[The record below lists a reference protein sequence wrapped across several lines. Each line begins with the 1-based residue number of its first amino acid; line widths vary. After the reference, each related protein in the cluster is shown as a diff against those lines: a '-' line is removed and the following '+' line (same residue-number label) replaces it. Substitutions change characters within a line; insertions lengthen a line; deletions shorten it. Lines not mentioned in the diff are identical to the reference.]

1 MSTRGDNCLQSAGD
15 QPKRARRL
23 QTGVRTLIVLV
34 ACCGLILWTVRRVQE
49 NSDPVLAE
57 ARAIQKRAIGMLRA
71 GKPADRMD
79 AVHEL
84 VRLNAGERAVAI
96 PPLIGALEDPETEVR
111 IAAAEALGSFGHVAM
126 SRSQSGKETVGDVA
140 TALIRCLN
148 DPQPGV
154 RAAAATSLATPL
166 ELIASRIDRQ
176 AVMDA
181 LASAL
186 GDRDARVRLAAIR
199 VLVSPSLRTG
209 PPKALLTALD
219 DESAEN
225 RVEAIRSLRRSGQ
238 GLVFWV
244 PALLRVASKERDPS
258 VQDLILTIWDN
269 ELKRLKSADV
279 VPVLIASLQ
288 SGDRKVR
295 GLAAIL
301 LAHYRA
307 SAKADIPELLRVLN
321 EPLEP
326 DAATTSNG
334 TRISDPANEAALVL
348 GRIAP
353 GSAEAKKVLAALI
366 EVARS
371 GPRSRRAWAASSL
384 GGFGTDAA
392 EAAPV
397 LTHLIEQSVGDPNE
411 DLTLE
416 LAQALANIAP
426 HAPSA
431 RQAIPALLGL
441 LESKETGIRFR
452 VLWTLESFGPSAAAA
467 IPKIRTL
474 KNDRELQIREAAERA
489 LLAIENSTTP

>member
-1 MSTRGDNCLQSAGD
+1 M
-15 QPKRARRL
+15 
-23 QTGVRTLIVLV
+23 
-34 ACCGLILWTVRRVQE
+34 
-49 NSDPVLAE
+49 
-57 ARAIQKRAIGMLRA
+57 
-71 GKPADRMD
+71 
-79 AVHEL
+79 
-84 VRLNAGERAVAI
+84 
-96 PPLIGALEDPETEVR
+96 
-111 IAAAEALGSFGHVAM
+111 
-126 SRSQSGKETVGDVA
+126 
-140 TALIRCLN
+140 
-148 DPQPGV
+148 
-154 RAAAATSLATPL
+154 
-166 ELIASRIDRQ
+166 
-176 AVMDA
+176 
-181 LASAL
+181 
-186 GDRDARVRLAAIR
+186 
-199 VLVSPSLRTG
+199 VSPSLGTG

-258 VQDLILTIWDN
+258 VQDLLLTIWDN

-326 DAATTSNG
+326 GAATTSNG
-334 TRISDPANEAALVL
+334 TRISDPANEAALAL

-366 EVARS
+366 EVCA
-371 GPRSRRAWAASSL
+371 
-384 GGFGTDAA
+384 
-392 EAAPV
+392 AAPGADV
-397 LTHLIEQSVGDPNE
+397 PGPPPPWADSEPTQRRPRRSDPPHRTIRRRPE
-411 DLTLE
+411 RGPDARAF
-416 LAQALANIAP
+416 AQALAKIAP
-426 HAPSA
+426 HTPSA